1 MFSEGKGE
9 THHAENMRV
18 DYVCVVVSYPASYVS
33 RIITEWRKRRNGE
46 DRSSRVGKVLLKGPN
61 GRCKHATVD

>member
-1 MFSEGKGE
+1 MIYEGKGE
-9 THHAENMRV
+9 THHTESMRV
-18 DYVCVVVSYPASYVS
+18 DYACFVVSYPASNVS

-46 DRSSRVGKVLLKGPN
+46 YQSSRVGKVLLRWPN